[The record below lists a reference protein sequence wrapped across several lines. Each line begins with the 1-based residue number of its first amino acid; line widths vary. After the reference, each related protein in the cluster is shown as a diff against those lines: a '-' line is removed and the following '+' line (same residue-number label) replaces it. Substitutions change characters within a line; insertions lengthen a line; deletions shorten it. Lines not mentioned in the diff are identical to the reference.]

1 MPSAEL
7 HIVYQCQAF
16 KNWVVVRDS
25 VSSFLKCS
33 PVKVIWEYFA
43 DCWTGVADENLTMT
57 LKDFILGW
65 DVILGWEC
73 TFYFYLFFFWCRIKV
88 KKETERYIAVKN
100 GTLNDSNRR
109 WGLFLH

>member
-16 KNWVVVRDS
+16 KNWVVIRDS
-25 VSSFLKCS
+25 VSSFLKYS
-33 PVKVIWEYFA
+33 PVKVFWEYFA

-65 DVILGWEC
+65 NVILGCEC
-73 TFYFYLFFFWCRIKV
+73 TFYF
-88 KKETERYIAVKN
+88 
-100 GTLNDSNRR
+100 
-109 WGLFLH
+109 FLV